1 MRWTVHKM
9 RAGSRKRRVYP
20 RYPTRGEFRGN
31 ELPQLRSAQKSRL
44 VRGKVKDISDGGFCI
59 LTAHAPKTSTLLQ
72 GQLRLVR
79 MPVQVPTL
87 VQVRWINRSPS
98 GGGYKIGLQYV
109 I

>member
-1 MRWTVHKM
+1 M
-9 RAGSRKRRVYP
+9 RAASRKRRAYP
-20 RYPTRGEFRGN
+20 RYPTGGAFQGN
-31 ELPQLRSAQKSRL
+31 ELAQLRSPQKSRV

-59 LTAHAPKTSTLLQ
+59 LTAHAPKMSTLLQ
-72 GQLRLVR
+72 GQLRLIR
-79 MPVQVPTL
+79 MPVEVPTL

>member
-1 MRWTVHKM
+1 M
-9 RAGSRKRRVYP
+9 
-20 RYPTRGEFRGN
+20 
-31 ELPQLRSAQKSRL
+31 
-44 VRGKVKDISDGGFCI
+44 

-79 MPVQVPTL
+79 MPAQIPTL
-87 VQVRWINRSPS
+87 VQVRWINRSLS

>member
-1 MRWTVHKM
+1 M
-9 RAGSRKRRVYP
+9 RAASRKRRAYS
-20 RYPTRGEFRGN
+20 RYPTGGEFQGN
-31 ELPQLRSAQKSRL
+31 ELAQLRSPQKSRV

-59 LTAHAPKTSTLLQ
+59 LTAHAPKMSTLLQ
-72 GQLRLVR
+72 GQLRLIR
-79 MPVQVPTL
+79 MPVEVPTL

>member
-1 MRWTVHKM
+1 M
-9 RAGSRKRRVYP
+9 RAASRKRRAYL
-20 RYPTRGEFRGN
+20 RYPTGGEFQGN
-31 ELPQLRSAQKSRL
+31 ELAQLRSPQKSRV

-59 LTAHAPKTSTLLQ
+59 LTAHAPKMSTLLQ